1 MAFALPE
8 DRAGGRWSVTGVTK
22 TYDSKLRGERDGRT
36 DRVGFKKDMYPP
48 AHGFRE
54 FATNLR
60 SARREP
66 EYFEGLVNWRLD
78 CLEEAKELLGDRTN
92 GKGAKT
98 VDRMLV
104 VIFDRESKANEA
116 KNALFDLEDIGSIV
130 EGSRRQ
136 GQSGGDTH
144 LVVSVPWGGS

>member
-66 EYFEGLVNWRLD
+66 EYFEGLVNWRWIALRKLRNYWETGQTEREQKPWIE
-78 CLEEAKELLGDRTN
+78 CWWLSLTGKAKRT
-92 GKGAKT
+92 KQKT
-98 VDRMLV
+98 RFL
-104 VIFDRESKANEA
+104 IWKILAAS
-116 KNALFDLEDIGSIV
+116 
-130 EGSRRQ
+130 
-136 GQSGGDTH
+136 
-144 LVVSVPWGGS
+144 